1 MGRGGARQGA
11 GRKPNDKTAI
21 VLSLQGDRMASPP
34 AYERVEWP
42 SAPSCD
48 GVALGIPPEDLSE
61 AEQAAWKVHAP
72 LALAQDTLVEATV
85 PGFREL
91 CKLAVQQKAFSDRIA
106 VLGLTSS
113 DADRLLKRWE
123 KGAVLLNGK
132 LKDFK
137 LTAFGKPEAASIK
150 SKQPKAN
157 PWAGVA
163 QK

>member
-1 MGRGGARQGA
+1 MARGGRRPGA
-11 GRKPNDKTAI
+11 GRKPKDTSAI
-21 VLSLQGDRMASPP
+21 VLSLQGERMASPP
-34 AYERVEWP
+34 AYERVERPFVP
-42 SAPSCD
+42 SGD
-48 GVALGIPPEDLSE
+48 GVALVTPPEDLSE
-61 AEQAAWKVHAP
+61 AEQAAWRVHAP

-91 CKLAVQQKAFSDRIA
+91 CQLIAQQKAFSARIA

-137 LTAFGKPEAASIK
+137 LTAFGKPEVASIRDK
-150 SKQPKAN
+150 KPKAN
-157 PWAGVA
+157 PWASLA